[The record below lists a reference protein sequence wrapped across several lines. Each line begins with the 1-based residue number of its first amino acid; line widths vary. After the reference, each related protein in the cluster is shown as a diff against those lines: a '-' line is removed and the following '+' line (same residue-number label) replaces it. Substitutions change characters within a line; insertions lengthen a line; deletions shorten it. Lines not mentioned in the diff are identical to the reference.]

1 MAYIG
6 NSPGVASQRVVTQFT
21 ATSNQTTFTPTSGY
35 TIGYLDVFLNG
46 VKLVNG
52 KDYTASNGT
61 TVVLAAGA
69 AADDSVEVV
78 SFIPRGLSDG
88 WLKSEADSRYL
99 QLGASFSGDVSGTY
113 SAITLANSG
122 VTAGSYGSA
131 TNIPAI
137 TVDSKGRL
145 TSVTNTAVSIPSGSL
160 TFTGDVTGSGSTG
173 SSTSLTLASVGT
185 AGTYTKVTT
194 DAKGRVT
201 SGGTLASG
209 DLPTYTGT
217 LTSSQITTALGFT
230 PENLAN
236 KAAANGYASLD
247 SSGKVPT
254 AQLSGFVDQTKPNIR
269 PTLNLDFANSKIVDS
284 RITFTRTTTATY
296 YDLQGILKYAQPDE
310 PRIDHDPSTGEC
322 RGLLI
327 EEQRT
332 NLFRYSNNMS
342 IGGGSDM
349 WLSQLTGT
357 SASYRTNFGI
367 APDGTMTSSR
377 IIGDGGR
384 IVAQAVT
391 GFYSTGTGN
400 YTFSIWIKCTS
411 GGGSVSLWS
420 GTSGGAS
427 GNIAFSANN
436 TWTRYS
442 CTVSVTG
449 NNDLS
454 ITINS
459 GTILEFW
466 GPQYEAGSF
475 ATSYIPS
482 TTTFTSR
489 ASSATYFDS
498 TGVLRLAGTNQARYG
513 YGYDTTSGKWI
524 SQGLVLEAAA
534 TNLYDSSIG
543 TLTQL
548 ASTTVTP
555 NALTAPD
562 GSLSAQRVTSSGNYV
577 YKYLPNIVGNSVVH
591 TMSFFVK
598 PVNNLVRFS
607 VGGTAGSMSYILDF
621 STFTP
626 SISFANG
633 SNATNYG
640 SSLTSV
646 GNSGWWRFTGTF
658 SFSGAAGYTEFQW
671 SYSGGS
677 NLDAYLWGMQIE
689 TGYVATSYIPTYGA
703 TATRAADVSSSASTT
718 RANDLGLMSNT
729 AWYTP
734 DFTMAAE
741 GYSISGNAD
750 VGGAPAIVAVDDGTS
765 SNRIQLRRNRFGGS
779 GSDSGFVYRVA
790 LNIAGSS
797 YSIDGVVPY
806 ANIPSYWANAE
817 KHKTAMSIT
826 TNSQLFGADGFA
838 TSVSSITAPTLK
850 NVQRLWVGW
859 GDGGRYWNGHIAK
872 IAFYPKNM
880 TLAQLQALTQ

>member
-1 MAYIG
+1 MTKAVSLARSVSDTGLLLDSDLAAIAALSG
-6 NSPGVASQRVVTQFT
+6 TTGLLKKDSANTWSLDT
-21 ATSNQTTFTPTSGY
+21 TSYLTGNQTLT
-35 TIGYLDVFLNG
+35 
-46 VKLVNG
+46 
-52 KDYTASNGT
+52 
-61 TVVLAAGA
+61 
-69 AADDSVEVV
+69 
-78 SFIPRGLSDG
+78 
-88 WLKSEADSRYL
+88 
-99 QLGASFSGDVSGTY
+99 FSGDATGTGTT
-113 SAITLANSG
+113 AITITLANSG
-122 VTAGSYGSA
+122 VSAGSYGSA

-137 TVDSKGRL
+137 TVDSKGRI

-160 TFTGDVTGSGSTG
+160 TFTGDVTGSGTTG

-201 SGGTLASG
+201 GGASLSSG

-217 LTSSQITTALGFT
+217 LTSSQITTALAFT

-236 KAAANGYASLD
+236 KAIANGYASLD
-247 SSGKVPT
+247 STGKVPT

-284 RITFTRTTTATY
+284 RITFTRSTTASY
-296 YDLQGILKYAQPDE
+296 YDLQGTLKYAQPDE

-357 SASYRTNFGI
+357 GASYRTNFGI

-411 GGGSVSLWS
+411 GGGSVTLWS
-420 GTSGGAS
+420 GTAYGAS

-466 GPQYEAGSF
+466 GPQYEAAAF

-489 ASSATYFDS
+489 ASNATYFDS
-498 TGVLRLAGTNQARYG
+498 TGILRLAGTNQPRYG
-513 YGYDTTSGKWI
+513 YGYDTVSNKWI
-524 SQGLVLEAAA
+524 SQGLVLEAAT
-534 TNLYDSSIG
+534 TNLLGYSVPSSLLVTGSANNAWTYNAYG
-543 TLTQL
+543 TGSNSCT
-548 ASTTVTP
+548 ANTTET
-555 NALTAPD
+555 TAPD
-562 GSLSAQRVTSSGNYV
+562 GSYTATKAVLSTGAGTTASDSAPLSYYSNGGITSGTAYTASVWVKAVSGNAGKQIQMRHVRGNV
-577 YKYLPNIVGNSVVH
+577 YNKFTLTDSWQRISLTEIATQTNTSLEITLRQGA
-591 TMSFFVK
+591 
-598 PVNNLVRFS
+598 VNE
-607 VGGTAGSMSYILDF
+607 D
-621 STFTP
+621 
-626 SISFANG
+626 
-633 SNATNYG
+633 G
-640 SSLTSV
+640 SSSI
-646 GNSGWWRFTGTF
+646 NSSA
-658 SFSGAAGYTEFQW
+658 SFYVWGAQLEA
-671 SYSGGS
+671 
-677 NLDAYLWGMQIE
+677 
-689 TGYVATSYIPTYGA
+689 GYVATSYIPTYGA
-703 TATRAADVSSSASTT
+703 TATRAADISSSASTT
-718 RANDLGLMSNT
+718 RAVDSAVIKSSEFTKLNSST
-729 AWYTP
+729 AGTLYG
-734 DFTMAAE
+734 E
-741 GYSISGNAD
+741 GTIISGTAL
-750 VGGAPAIVAVDDGTS
+750 VGGAPALVALSNSVDRETH
-765 SNRIQLRRNRFGGS
+765 RFILRRTNMTG
-779 GSDSGFVYRVA
+779 DATYAGFNYRLATVI
-790 LNIAGSS
+790 NGTS
-797 YSIDGVVPY
+797 YSIDYSAAEGAQPEWEDSAVHKTIFAVDTTSQQAY
-806 ANIPSYWANAE
+806 GDGISAGITSISIPSFDKLDQVE
-817 KHKTAMSIT
+817 IG
-826 TNSQLFGADGFA
+826 QGG
-838 TSVSSITAPTLK
+838 SSSS
-850 NVQRLWVGW
+850 
-859 GDGGRYWNGHIAK
+859 WNGHIRK
-872 IAFYPKNM
+872 IAYYNKRLSN
-880 TLAQLQALTQ
+880 TQLQALTQ

>member
-1 MAYIG
+1 
-6 NSPGVASQRVVTQFT
+6 
-21 ATSNQTTFTPTSGY
+21 
-35 TIGYLDVFLNG
+35 
-46 VKLVNG
+46 
-52 KDYTASNGT
+52 
-61 TVVLAAGA
+61 
-69 AADDSVEVV
+69 
-78 SFIPRGLSDG
+78 
-88 WLKSEADSRYL
+88 
-99 QLGASFSGDVSGTY
+99 
-113 SAITLANSG
+113 
-122 VTAGSYGSA
+122 
-131 TNIPAI
+131 
-137 TVDSKGRL
+137 
-145 TSVTNTAVSIPSGSL
+145 
-160 TFTGDVTGSGSTG
+160 
-173 SSTSLTLASVGT
+173 
-185 AGTYTKVTT
+185 
-194 DAKGRVT
+194 
-201 SGGTLASG
+201 
-209 DLPTYTGT
+209 
-217 LTSSQITTALGFT
+217 
-230 PENLAN
+230 
-236 KAAANGYASLD
+236 
-247 SSGKVPT
+247 
-254 AQLSGFVDQTKPNIR
+254 
-269 PTLNLDFANSKIVDS
+269 
-284 RITFTRTTTATY
+284 
-296 YDLQGILKYAQPDE
+296 
-310 PRIDHDPSTGEC
+310 
-322 RGLLI
+322 
-327 EEQRT
+327 
-332 NLFRYSNNMS
+332 
-342 IGGGSDM
+342 
-349 WLSQLTGT
+349 
-357 SASYRTNFGI
+357 
-367 APDGTMTSSR
+367 
-377 IIGDGGR
+377 
-384 IVAQAVT
+384 
-391 GFYSTGTGN
+391 
-400 YTFSIWIKCTS
+400 
-411 GGGSVSLWS
+411 
-420 GTSGGAS
+420 
-427 GNIAFSANN
+427 
-436 TWTRYS
+436 
-442 CTVSVTG
+442 
-449 NNDLS
+449 
-454 ITINS
+454 
-459 GTILEFW
+459 
-466 GPQYEAGSF
+466 
-475 ATSYIPS
+475 
-482 TTTFTSR
+482 
-489 ASSATYFDS
+489 
-498 TGVLRLAGTNQARYG
+498 
-513 YGYDTTSGKWI
+513 
-524 SQGLVLEAAA
+524 
-534 TNLYDSSIG
+534 LYDSSIG

-621 STFTP
+621 STSTP

-640 SSLTSV
+640 SSLTSI